1 MHNGPLPDKLWTPN
15 YILLTVGSFFL
26 SLSFYLLIPTLPVF
40 LTEALGAPKSYVGW
54 IIATFT
60 LAALLVRPF
69 AGFAID
75 TWGRKLFL
83 LISVFL
89 FALLFAVHAYIQVF
103 AGFLLIRFLHGLAWG
118 ISTTTNSTL
127 AIDIIPPAK
136 RGAGLGYFGLAMPV
150 AMAFGPL
157 VGLYLMHDGNYSLL
171 FYSGLGIAMVSFIL
185 LLLINYPVFKPLPRQ
200 QLTLER
206 LIEKK
211 ALPISL
217 IMLLLMTAYG
227 GIVSFITIY
236 AIENHV
242 GETGLF
248 FMVYAI
254 GLALSRVLAGNIFDK
269 KGPRILAP
277 IGSLLVFVGI
287 LVLSLLPTTLG
298 FLVSAA
304 FIGIGFGIIFP
315 VFQAMVN
322 NMVVPNRRGAAN
334 SSLFT
339 ALDLGIGLGAV
350 LTGYFSDLFG
360 LGTAFIILASTI
372 LLATILF
379 PFLALKHY
387 TKHKL

>member
-1 MHNGPLPDKLWTPN
+1 M
-15 YILLTVGSFFL
+15 
-26 SLSFYLLIPTLPVF
+26 
-40 LTEALGAPKSYVGW
+40 
-54 IIATFT
+54 
-60 LAALLVRPF
+60 
-69 AGFAID
+69 
-75 TWGRKLFL
+75 
-83 LISVFL
+83 FL

-103 AGFLLIRFLHGLAWG
+103 AVFLLIRFLHGVAWG

-136 RGAGLGYFGLAMPV
+136 RGTGLGYYGLAMPV

-157 VGLYLMHDGNYSLL
+157 VGLFLMRDGNYNLL
-171 FYSGLGIAMVSFIL
+171 FFSGLGIAMVSFAL
-185 LLLINYPVFKPLPRQ
+185 FLLIDYPVFKPMPRQ

-206 LIEKK
+206 LFEKK

-217 IMLLLMTAYG
+217 VMLLLMTAYG

-236 AIENHV
+236 AIENQV

-254 GLALSRVLAGNIFDK
+254 GLALSRVLAGSIFDK

-277 IGSLLVFVGI
+277 IGCLLVFFGVM
-287 LVLSLLPTTLG
+287 VLSLLPTTIG